1 MVVVGVV
8 VRVVD
13 CEVVALDVTVLVA
26 EVVGDVDCVVLGEVV
41 RVLVPVEDRLVV
53 GEDVTEVVVVG
64 EVVADVVCNTR
75 KTTQDKYAV
84 NIPPLDNRC

>member
-26 EVVGDVDCVVLGEVV
+26 VVLGEVV